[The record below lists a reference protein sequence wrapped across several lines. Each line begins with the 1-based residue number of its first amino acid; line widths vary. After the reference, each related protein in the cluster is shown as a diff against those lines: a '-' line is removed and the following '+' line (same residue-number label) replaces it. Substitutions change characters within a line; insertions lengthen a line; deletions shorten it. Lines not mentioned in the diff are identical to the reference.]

1 MANVEELAEHF
12 RASGN
17 DHWARSPFYGVLN
30 RGIADEPEIIE
41 LLTAAP
47 EQQQLPVL
55 LLAAVHSTVLA
66 EPDLNLA
73 RWYPT
78 VAGEPLSSDPF
89 PAFRLL
95 CLDRADEIRAIVA
108 TRVTQTNEVGRS
120 ALFLPALGIVETEVG
135 PLSLVDVG
143 TSAGLNLQLDR
154 FSYRYDPGGNVG
166 PPSPVTIATGTRGAV
181 PIPVHL
187 PEISARVGLDRQPID
202 VSDTDEARWLMACV
216 WPDQSDR
223 FERLRGAI
231 ELARQQP
238 STLIAGDAVDL
249 VGSTAIAASEHG
261 HPVVLNSWV
270 LNYLDEPRRLAYVD
284 ALDHVGRD
292 RDLTW
297 IFAESPGLAPGLP
310 FPDEIIREHTTA
322 LVTVTWRDGA
332 RTVER
337 HRRDHTH
344 GYWLH
349 WLQ

>member
-1 MANVEELAEHF
+1 MANVKELAEHF

-17 DHWARSPFYGVLN
+17 DHWSRSPFYGALN
-30 RGIADEPEIIE
+30 RGIADEPEVIE

-55 LLAAVHSTVLA
+55 LLAAVHSIVLA
-66 EPDLNLA
+66 EPDLDLA

-78 VAGEPLSSDPF
+78 VADEPLSSDPF
-89 PAFRLL
+89 PAFRQL

-120 ALFLPALGIVETEVG
+120 ALFLPALGIVEAEVG
-135 PLSLVDVG
+135 ALSLVDVG

-154 FSYRYDPGGNVG
+154 FSYRYDPGGSVG
-166 PPSPVTIATGTRGAV
+166 SPSPVTIETGTRGPV
-181 PIPVHL
+181 PVPGHL
-187 PEISARVGLDRQPID
+187 PEITGRVGLDRQPID
-202 VSDTDEARWLMACV
+202 VSDPDEARWLMASV

-223 FERLRGAI
+223 FERLRAAI
-231 ELARQQP
+231 GLARQHP
-238 STLIAGDAVDL
+238 STLIVGDAVDM
-249 VGSTAIAASEHG
+249 VGSTATAASEHG

-270 LNYLDEPRRLAYVD
+270 LNYLDEPRRLAYID

-310 FPDEIIREHTTA
+310 FPVEVAGEHTTA
-322 LVTVTWRDGA
+322 LVTVTWRDGV
-332 RTVER
+332 RTVELNGR
-337 HRRDHTH
+337 AHPH

-349 WLQ
+349 WSP